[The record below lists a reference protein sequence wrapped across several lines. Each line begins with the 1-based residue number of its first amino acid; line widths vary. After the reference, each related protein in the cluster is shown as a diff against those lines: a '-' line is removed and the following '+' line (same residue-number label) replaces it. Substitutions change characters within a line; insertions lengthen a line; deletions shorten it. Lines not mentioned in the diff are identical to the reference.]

1 MTMTAPRTL
10 ASDRKRRL
18 RLRVRGAVQGVGF
31 RPHVYGLASRLSL
44 SGFVRN
50 DAEGVLIEV
59 EGAEADQFVHALR
72 LAPPPLARVDS
83 LDVAELPLSGGSDF
97 VIAATEA
104 GASQT
109 RIGADVAVCEA
120 CLSELFDPAS
130 RFYRYPLV
138 NCTHCGPRYTLTR
151 ALPYDRAQTSM
162 APFAMCP
169 KCARD
174 YADPLNRRFHAE
186 PIACRECG
194 PRLDAEIAAVADCL
208 RAGGIVALKGL
219 GGYHLVC
226 DARDEAAVARLRR
239 LKAREAKPFAVMV
252 TNGASAERVAEIG
265 EAERALLESRQ
276 RPIVLARSRGFLA
289 PSVAPGLAE
298 VGLVLA
304 YTPLQWLVM
313 HALAGEPDFA
323 AWRGAPNDLAL
334 VATSANF
341 GGEPLIAD
349 DGEARRRLAPI
360 ADLVVGHA
368 RQIVVRADDSVMRV
382 LDGAPAFIRRARGFV
397 PEPIDLAAE
406 GPSVLAAGA
415 DLKNTITLT
424 RGREA
429 FVSQYV
435 GDLDDRDTIRF
446 RDETIAHLKRILAIE
461 PEIAACDLHPDFQS
475 TRAAEATGLP
485 LARVQHHLAHVAA
498 VAAEHGLSGGVLG
511 VALDGQGYGTDG
523 TSWGGE
529 LITLDGAGWERVGW
543 LEPLALPGGDA
554 AAREPW
560 RMGVA
565 ALAMLGRLDAAAR
578 LLPGAPHAARL
589 AARFTAGAHFP
600 LTTSLGR
607 VFDAAA
613 ALAGVRLVQHYEGQ
627 AAMELEAL
635 VLRPCAG
642 AGLWRIAD
650 GCLVLRPLFATLIDE
665 NLRGR
670 EAAELFHGTVI
681 AALDAWIAAAAA
693 ARGLRQVALGGGCLM
708 NRVLADGLAAALRAR
723 GLAVFLPRAA
733 PANDGG
739 VSLGQAAFAHALLR
753 AGGTLSED

>member
-1 MTMTAPRTL
+1 MTAPRLL
-10 ASDRKRRL
+10 ASDDARRL
-18 RLRVRGAVQGVGF
+18 RLRVRGGVQGVGF
-31 RPHVYGLASRLSL
+31 RPHVYGLAARFGL

-50 DAEGVLIEV
+50 DAEGVLIEI
-59 EGAEADQFVHALR
+59 EGAGADQFVHALR
-72 LAPPPLARVDS
+72 IAPPPLARIDR
-83 LDVAELPLSGGSDF
+83 LEVAELPLQGGERF
-97 VIAATEA
+97 LIAATA
-104 GASQT
+104 PGASQT

-120 CLSELFDPAS
+120 CLSELFDPTS

-169 KCARD
+169 DCARD
-174 YADPLNRRFHAE
+174 YADPSNRRFHAE
-186 PIACRECG
+186 PIACRACG
-194 PRLDAEIAAVADCL
+194 PKLDAEIADVADCL
-208 RAGGIVALKGL
+208 NAGGIVALKGL
-219 GGYHLVC
+219 GGYHLIC
-226 DARDEAAVARLRR
+226 NARDEATVARLRR

-252 TNGASAERVAEIG
+252 LNAASAARVAEIAA
-265 EAERALLESRQ
+265 AERALLESRP
-276 RPIVLARSRGFLA
+276 RPIVLARSRGVLA

-298 VGLVLA
+298 VGLMLA
-304 YTPLQWLVM
+304 YTPLHWLVL

-323 AWRGAPNDLAL
+323 TWRSAANDLAL
-334 VATSANF
+334 IATSANF

-349 DGEARRRLAPI
+349 DDEARRRLTPI

-382 LDGAPAFIRRARGFV
+382 LDGAPTFIRRARGFV
-397 PEPIDLAAE
+397 PEPIDLGAD
-406 GPSVLAAGA
+406 GPSVIAAGA

-429 FVSQYV
+429 FVSQYI

-485 LARVQHHLAHVAA
+485 IARVQHHLAHVAA
-498 VAAEHGLSGGVLG
+498 VVSEHGLRGGVLG
-511 VALDGQGYGTDG
+511 AALDGQGYGTDRRP
-523 TSWGGE
+523 WGGE
-529 LITLDGAGWERVGW
+529 LIALDGAQWERIGW
-543 LEPLALPGGDA
+543 LEPLPLPGGDA

-578 LLPGAPHAARL
+578 LLPGAPNAARL
-589 AARFTAGAHFP
+589 AARFTAGAHFA

-635 VLRPCAG
+635 VARPLAG
-642 AGLWRIAD
+642 AGLWRIDD
-650 GCLVLRPLFATLIDE
+650 GCLVLRPLFAALVDE

-670 EAAELFHGTVI
+670 EAAELFHGTLI

-693 ARGLRQVALGGGCLM
+693 ARGLGQVALGGGCLM

-723 GLAVFLPRAA
+723 GLAVFLPRAV

-739 VSLGQAAFAHALLR
+739 VSLGQAAFAHALIR
-753 AGGTLSED
+753 AGVPLSED

>member
-1 MTMTAPRTL
+1 MTALRPL
-10 ASDRKRRL
+10 ASDPERRL

-31 RPHVYGLASRLSL
+31 RPHVYGLASRFGL

-59 EGAEADQFVHALR
+59 EGAGADHFVHALR

-83 LDVAELPLSGGSDF
+83 LDVAELPLAGGSDF

-109 RIGADVAVCEA
+109 RIGADVAVCEE
-120 CLSELFDPAS
+120 CLSELFDPKS
-130 RFYRYPLV
+130 RFHRYPLV

-169 KCARD
+169 NCARD
-174 YADPLNRRFHAE
+174 YADPSNRRFHAE
-186 PIACRECG
+186 PTACRVCG
-194 PRLDAEIAAVADCL
+194 PALDAEIADVAARL

-219 GGYHLVC
+219 GGYHLIC
-226 DARDEAAVARLRR
+226 DARDEATVARLRR
-239 LKAREAKPFAVMV
+239 LKAREAKPFAVMM
-252 TNGASAERVAEIG
+252 TNVASAARVADIS

-276 RPIVLARSRGFLA
+276 RPIVLARSRGVLA
-289 PSVAPGLAE
+289 RSVAPGLAE
-298 VGLVLA
+298 VGLMLA
-304 YTPLQWLVM
+304 YTPLHWLVL
-313 HALAGEPDFA
+313 HALAVEPDFA
-323 AWRGAPNDLAL
+323 AWRDAPNDLAL

-349 DGEARRRLAPI
+349 DDEARRRLAPI

-368 RQIVVRADDSVMRV
+368 RQIVVRADDSVARI
-382 LDGAPAFIRRARGFV
+382 LDGKPAFIRRARGFV
-397 PEPIDLAAE
+397 PEPIDIGVE

-429 FVSQYV
+429 FVSQYI

-446 RDETIAHLKRILAIE
+446 RNETIAHLKRMLAIE
-461 PEIAACDLHPDFQS
+461 PEIVACDLHPDFQS

-485 LARVQHHLAHVAA
+485 IARVQHHLAHVAA
-498 VAAEHGLSGGVLG
+498 VVAEHGLSGGVLG

-523 TSWGGE
+523 RPWGGE
-529 LITLDGAGWERVGW
+529 LITLDGADWRRIGW
-543 LEPLALPGGDA
+543 LEPLPLPGGDA

-565 ALAMLGRLDAAAR
+565 ALAMLGRLDDAALA
-578 LLPGAPHAARL
+578 LPGAPNAARL
-589 AARFTAGAHFP
+589 AARFVAGAHFP

-607 VFDAAA
+607 AFDAAA

-635 VLRPCAG
+635 VERPRVG
-642 AGLWRIAD
+642 AGLWRIVE
-650 GCLVLRPLFATLIDE
+650 GCLVLRPLFAALVDE

-670 EAAELFHGTVI
+670 EAAELFHGTLI
-681 AALDAWIAAAAA
+681 AALDAWIADAAAT
-693 ARGLRQVALGGGCLM
+693 RGLTQVALGGGCLM

-723 GLAVFLPRAA
+723 GLAVFLPHTA

-753 AGGTLSED
+753 SGASLSED

>member
-1 MTMTAPRTL
+1 MTALRNL
-10 ASDRKRRL
+10 ASDPERRL
-18 RLRVRGAVQGVGF
+18 RLRVRGSVQGVGF
-31 RPHVYGLASRLSL
+31 RPHVYGLASRFGLR
-44 SGFVRN
+44 GFVRN

-59 EGAEADQFVHALR
+59 EGAGADQFVHALR

-83 LDVAELPLSGGSDF
+83 LDVAELPLAGGSDF

-104 GASQT
+104 GAALT
-109 RIGADVAVCEA
+109 RIGADVAVCEE
-120 CLSELFDPAS
+120 CLSELFDPKS

-162 APFAMCP
+162 APFATCP
-169 KCARD
+169 DCARD
-174 YADPLNRRFHAE
+174 YADPSNRRFHAE
-186 PIACRECG
+186 PTACRVCG
-194 PRLDAEIAAVADCL
+194 PALDAEIADVAACL
-208 RAGGIVALKGL
+208 KTGGVVALKGL
-219 GGYHLVC
+219 GGYHLIC
-226 DARDEAAVARLRR
+226 DAHDEATVARLRQ
-239 LKAREAKPFAVMV
+239 LKAREAKPFAVMT
-252 TNGASAERVAEIG
+252 TNVASAARVAEIS
-265 EAERALLESRQ
+265 EAERALLASRQ
-276 RPIVLARSRGFLA
+276 RPIVLARSRGVLA
-289 PSVAPGLAE
+289 RSVAPGLAE
-298 VGLVLA
+298 VGLMLA
-304 YTPLQWLVM
+304 YTPLHWLVL

-323 AWRGAPNDLAL
+323 TWRDAANDLAL

-349 DGEARRRLAPI
+349 DDEARRRLAPI

-368 RQIVVRADDSVMRV
+368 RQIVVRADDSVARI
-382 LDGAPAFIRRARGFV
+382 LDGKPAFIRRARGFV
-397 PEPIDLAAE
+397 PEPIDIGVE

-429 FVSQYV
+429 FVSQYI

-446 RDETIAHLKRILAIE
+446 RNETIAHLKRMLAIE
-461 PEIAACDLHPDFQS
+461 PEIVACDLHPDFQS

-485 LARVQHHLAHVAA
+485 IARVQHHLAHVAA
-498 VAAEHGLSGGVLG
+498 VVAEHGLSGGVLG

-523 TSWGGE
+523 RPWGGE
-529 LITLDGAGWERVGW
+529 LITLDGADWRRIGW
-543 LEPLALPGGDA
+543 LEPLPLPGGDA

-560 RMGVA
+560 RMGVS
-565 ALAMLGRLDAAAR
+565 ALAMLGRLDVAAQA
-578 LLPGAPHAARL
+578 LPGAPNAARL
-589 AARFTAGAHFP
+589 AARFVAGAHFP

-635 VLRPCAG
+635 VDRPRAG
-642 AGLWRIAD
+642 AGLWRIVE
-650 GCLVLRPLFATLIDE
+650 GCLVLRPLFAALVDGG
-665 NLRGR
+665 LRGR
-670 EAAELFHGTVI
+670 EAAELFHGTLI
-681 AALDAWIAAAAA
+681 AALDAWIADAAATC
-693 ARGLRQVALGGGCLM
+693 GLTQIALGGGCLM

-723 GLAVFLPRAA
+723 GLAVFLPRAV

-753 AGGTLSED
+753 SGASLSED